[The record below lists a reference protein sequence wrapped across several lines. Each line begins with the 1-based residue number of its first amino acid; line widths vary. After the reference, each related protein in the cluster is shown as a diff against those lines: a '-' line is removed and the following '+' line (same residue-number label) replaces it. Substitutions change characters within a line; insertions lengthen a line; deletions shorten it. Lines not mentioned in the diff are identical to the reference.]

1 MSASEILCLART
13 RLLALAASPLPVLTE
28 SLSVGSFEPV
38 STPFCS
44 FPILHLQSFEKDCL
58 FLFIMSASLPSDE
71 VAEDYK
77 GSLEDLVTNDRYQ
90 ISNLTLIAKENIE
103 HAEAIS
109 RVLQN
114 HINRVCLFIPSFPF

>member
-1 MSASEILCLART
+1 MS
-13 RLLALAASPLPVLTE
+13 
-28 SLSVGSFEPV
+28 
-38 STPFCS
+38 
-44 FPILHLQSFEKDCL
+44 
-58 FLFIMSASLPSDE
+58 SLPSDE

-77 GSLEDLVTNDRYQ
+77 GSLEDLMTNDRYQ

-114 HINRVCLFIPSFPF
+114 HINRVCHFGRYQVPYIPGHDQTDPFIGTSRTETTRLVRFGFDSEKCRLTIHNILRSQSPSDVHVCLLPSGHQCSP

>member
-1 MSASEILCLART
+1 MS
-13 RLLALAASPLPVLTE
+13 
-28 SLSVGSFEPV
+28 G
-38 STPFCS
+38 
-44 FPILHLQSFEKDCL
+44 
-58 FLFIMSASLPSDE
+58 LPSDE

-114 HINRVCLFIPSFPF
+114 HINRVCLRPFFPLPDSRLKRVFVFCKRCTMDRRC